1 MTQKYCCFPL
11 FVAFVP
17 IAALLVTSCEKKK
30 PPAEEVV
37 LPMDRVAVSPASSS
51 QSVLHKSFPLTS
63 SAVFPF
69 EIPAHTV
76 MPHLH
81 GNYKSFVKQLAV
93 QANDDSANVDFLIL
107 SEDQYADFIHGRSGE
122 ALFSANA
129 SHDQDVDFSLPAS
142 RDQPQK
148 YYLVFRNSP
157 GGSTKKIVQADFTVD
172 F

>member
-1 MTQKYCCFPL
+1 MNQKYCSFPL
-11 FVAFVP
+11 FVAFVA
-17 IAALLVTSCEKKK
+17 IASLLVTSCEKKK
-30 PPAEEVV
+30 PPAEEVA
-37 LPMDRVAVSPASSS
+37 LPMDRVAASPVSSS
-51 QSVLHKSFPLTS
+51 QSVLHKSFAVTS

-69 EIPAHTV
+69 EIPAHIV

-93 QANDDSANVDFLIL
+93 QADDDSANVDFLIL
-107 SEDQYADFIHGRSGE
+107 SEGQYADFIHGRSGE
-122 ALFSANA
+122 ALFSADA